1 MCGIAGY
8 VGYAREGQWGQ
19 THSILRELFLASEH
33 RGRDATGFAALTE
46 PLDRPSRPS
55 PVMSKAAI
63 PASQFVGT
71 NDEWLRLQRRR
82 CSVVIQHVRAA
93 THGAADSARN
103 AHPFR
108 SESGLYLLH
117 NGVLTNDLELLD
129 RYSLRRESDTDS
141 EVLLGIVAQ
150 ATTPAEGLATCL
162 REVRGSMAVA
172 VLDSRNGVTYLANNG
187 GRPTWVCRLRN
198 ERRTFFA
205 STAGILLTALERV
218 LGRGREW
225 IGSIHP
231 VAPGFVHAMR
241 PDGRLVALT
250 AERVRYLDLDG

>member
-46 PLDRPSRPS
+46 PLDRPSRQS
-55 PVMSKAAI
+55 PVLSKEAV
-63 PASQFVGT
+63 PASHFVGT
-71 NDEWLRLQRRR
+71 NDEWLRLARRR
-82 CSVVIQHVRAA
+82 CSAVIQHVRAA
-93 THGAADSARN
+93 THGAAGSPRN

-108 SESGLYLLH
+108 SGSGLYLVH
-117 NGVLTNDLELLD
+117 NGVVSNDLELLD
-129 RYSLRRESDTDS
+129 SFSLRRESDTDS
-141 EVLLGIVAQ
+141 EVLLGVVAQ
-150 ATTPAEGLATCL
+150 AKTPAEGLATCL

-172 VLDSRNGVTYLANNG
+172 VLDSRTSVVYLANNG
-187 GRPTWVCRLRN
+187 GRPLWVCRLRN

-218 LGRGREW
+218 LGRGRDW
-225 IGSIHP
+225 IGCMYPI
-231 VAPGFVHAMR
+231 APGYVYALR
-241 PDGRLVALT
+241 PDGRFVALT
-250 AERVRYLDLDG
+250 ADRIQYLDFDG